1 MESLK
6 HLNTLHAWKTVE
18 YLFFFPFKNSSN
30 HPPMSQS
37 KQILQLSFPKTRS
50 SSCRVFYLVAGAS
63 LWGWKSGRKK
73 IKTLAK
79 LLKTRSMSTSLLHL
93 LRKWTSSEE
102 TWSRWP
108 HINRPS
114 SPPLKAFRTELF
126 CDQLGKVFKYPA
138 YLYTDG
144 FLSIRPPAQSVI
156 DRICA

>member
-1 MESLK
+1 M
-6 HLNTLHAWKTVE
+6 HGRQWNI
-18 YLFFFPFKNSSN
+18 FF
-30 HPPMSQS
+30 
-37 KQILQLSFPKTRS
+37 SFPLKIVLITHPCPNPNKYS
-50 SSCRVFYLVAGAS
+50 SYPFPKQGRVPVESFIWWLVHLCGGEKAAE
-63 LWGWKSGRKK
+63 KK

>member
-1 MESLK
+1 MHGRQWNIFFSFPLK
-6 HLNTLHAWKTVE
+6 IFL
-18 YLFFFPFKNSSN
+18 N
-30 HPPMSQS
+30 HPPTSQS
-37 KQILQLSFPKTRS
+37 KQILQLSVQPLSQNKVEFLS
-50 SSCRVFYLVAGAS
+50 SLLFG
-63 LWGWKSGRKK
+63 GWCIFVGVKK
-73 IKTLAK
+73 RQKNQIKTLAK

-102 TWSRWP
+102 TRSRWP

-114 SPPLKAFRTELF
+114 SPPLKAFCTELF
-126 CDQLGKVFKYPA
+126 RDQLGKVFKYPA